1 MKKFHIPEVIVN
13 EFSIEDVLT
22 TSSLPP
28 ADPFPTI
35 DPDEGVIV

>member
-1 MKKFHIPEVIVN
+1 MKEFLVPELILN
-13 EFSIEDVLT
+13 EFSPEDVLT
-22 TSSLPP
+22 SSSLPP